1 MPKFKIDVELDGY
14 DTMEE
19 MFNAITEDEICEALS
34 GYGFTVISVESI
46 KSE

>member
-1 MPKFKIDVELDGY
+1 MTKFKINVELDGF

-19 MFNAITEDEICEALS
+19 MLNAITEDEIYEALS
-34 GYGFTVISVESI
+34 DYGFTVISVESV

>member
-19 MFNAITEDEICEALS
+19 MFNAITEYEIYEALS
-34 GYGFTVISVESI
+34 DYGFIISSVESI

>member
-19 MFNAITEDEICEALS
+19 MFNNITEDEIYEALS
-34 GYGFTVISVESI
+34 DYGFTVISVEEV
-46 KSE
+46 KND